1 MDPPVVILT
10 YAMRLREA
18 RVNPHAAV
26 MQTASGQTMPVV
38 TADAK
43 FAVGRRC
50 AFRGVFAP

>member
-1 MDPPVVILT
+1 MDPPVVVLT
-10 YAMRLREA
+10 YAMSLREA

-43 FAVGRRC
+43 YAVGRRC